1 MKKLLIILVLILACV
16 ETFAF
21 PITGRVI
28 SSEDSYAI
36 EGAYVYALRNGAIIA
51 QSVSDREGKFSLS
64 VKESGDYILRVQM
77 MGFEDLQVS
86 LTNLNGK
93 VDLGDLTMNISN
105 QMLGEVTVQAENIV
119 KVDRQIYFP
128 SSITIKSSF
137 NSLELLS
144 KLMLPDLLIN
154 SSNNTITSLNNQKVQ
169 LRINGVE
176 VTVNDVTAL
185 SPDRVQRV
193 EHI

>member
-105 QMLGEVTVQAENIV
+105 L
-119 KVDRQIYFP
+119 
-128 SSITIKSSF
+128 SS
-137 NSLELLS
+137 
-144 KLMLPDLLIN
+144 
-154 SSNNTITSLNNQKVQ
+154 
-169 LRINGVE
+169 G
-176 VTVNDVTAL
+176 
-185 SPDRVQRV
+185 
-193 EHI
+193 

>member
-36 EGAYVYALRNGAIIA
+36 EGAYVYLLSDGAIVA
-51 QSVSDREGKFSLS
+51 QSVCNREGMFIISI
-64 VKESGDYILRVQM
+64 KESGDYILRVQM

-105 QMLGEVTVQAENIV
+105 QMVGEEFMW
-119 KVDRQIYFP
+119 KC
-128 SSITIKSSF
+128 
-137 NSLELLS
+137 
-144 KLMLPDLLIN
+144 
-154 SSNNTITSLNNQKVQ
+154 
-169 LRINGVE
+169 LR
-176 VTVNDVTAL
+176 TL
-185 SPDRVQRV
+185 
-193 EHI
+193 